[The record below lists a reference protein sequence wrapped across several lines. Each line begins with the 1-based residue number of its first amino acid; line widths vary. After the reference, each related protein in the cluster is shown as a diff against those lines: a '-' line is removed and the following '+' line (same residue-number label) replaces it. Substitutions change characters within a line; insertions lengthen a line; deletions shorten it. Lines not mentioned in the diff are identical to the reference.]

1 MAPVLL
7 TLSDAQTAET
17 KEMMRAGADEETVAG
32 FLIGQL
38 DELPDLVTPYV
49 EAGVD
54 EVIISLPFGS
64 PDDIRSIGKS
74 SGRCPR
80 LRRPKGPAWTSGG
93 PPTQ

>member
-1 MAPVLL
+1 MAPVLV

-74 SGRCPR
+74 LVGA
-80 LRRPKGPAWTSGG
+80 LA
-93 PPTQ
+93 